1 MKQKIEDD
9 AKSSLKAG
17 EALKTS
23 VLRLALTAIHNR
35 EIQLLKKDRGL
46 SDEEVL
52 EVIRSEAKKRKDA
65 AEEFKK
71 GGREDLVKKELEEAE
86 ILAGYL
92 PPEISEEELIRI
104 LKDGVR
110 EAGAVRAEDFGK
122 VMKVVMPVL
131 KGKASGDRISSNLK
145 RLLEESGKKL

>member
-9 AKSSLKAG
+9 AKTSLKAG

-104 LKDGVR
+104 LKDGAR